1 MHRQKGNSH
10 IKYLKKTWSLST
22 FSNFWKVDFGDVHQ
36 QGHDIGLTEDAP
48 AAFHASVACASVGKR
63 TRTYKER
70 YLQLTV
76 TFTVLVSG
84 EAMSFRALH
93 S

>member
-1 MHRQKGNSH
+1 MHRQGHDTSIIEDCPDVFHVSARPLWEK
-10 IKYLKKTWSLST
+10 KKKTV
-22 FSNFWKVDFGDVHQ
+22 K
-36 QGHDIGLTEDAP
+36 
-48 AAFHASVACASVGKR
+48 K
-63 TRTYKER
+63 KEI

-84 EAMSFRALH
+84 EAMSFKALH

>member
-1 MHRQKGNSH
+1 MRCYGIIEDCCGVFHVSERPVW
-10 IKYLKKTWSLST
+10 KK
-22 FSNFWKVDFGDVHQ
+22 
-36 QGHDIGLTEDAP
+36 QG
-48 AAFHASVACASVGKR
+48 GKR
-63 TRTYKER
+63 TEI

-84 EAMSFRALH
+84 EAMSFKALH

>member
-1 MHRQKGNSH
+1 MCEVNLVPFMCTENNAARVK
-10 IKYLKKTWSLST
+10 KKKEKKKKT
-22 FSNFWKVDFGDVHQ
+22 
-36 QGHDIGLTEDAP
+36 
-48 AAFHASVACASVGKR
+48 
-63 TRTYKER
+63 

-84 EAMSFRALH
+84 EAMSFKALH

>member
-1 MHRQKGNSH
+1 MS
-10 IKYLKKTWSLST
+10 LKTQCLVLSLQGQGAEGG
-22 FSNFWKVDFGDVHQ
+22 WEGD
-36 QGHDIGLTEDAP
+36 GEAR
-48 AAFHASVACASVGKR
+48 KK
-63 TRTYKER
+63 KET

-84 EAMSFRALH
+84 EAMSFKALH